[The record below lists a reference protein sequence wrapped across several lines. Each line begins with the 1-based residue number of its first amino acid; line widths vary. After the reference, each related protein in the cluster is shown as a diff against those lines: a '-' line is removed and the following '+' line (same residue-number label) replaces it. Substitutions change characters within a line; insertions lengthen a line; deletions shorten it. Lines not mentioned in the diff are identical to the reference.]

1 MMGAGWVINVV
12 VAEWII
18 RRKVSA
24 TPARNRASHREILV

>member
-18 RRKVSA
+18 HRRHEQPKVVMA
-24 TPARNRASHREILV
+24 TAS